1 MAPPAAGYIAKALAR
16 AFISGVVPEPEQVV
30 KFILLAMLLPL
41 ALLALIFAG
50 PIVVY
55 EHVPVAPP
63 ARAKLYVD
71 AAKSVTASTK
81 SPCDDGVDL
90 IDWQQMI
97 AIDAVRLK
105 QNFKKVNKS
114 RAESL
119 AESFIEQDG
128 T

>member
-1 MAPPAAGYIAKALAR
+1 
-16 AFISGVVPEPEQVV
+16 
-30 KFILLAMLLPL
+30 
-41 ALLALIFAG
+41 
-50 PIVVY
+50 
-55 EHVPVAPP
+55 VPVAPP
-63 ARAKLYVD
+63 ARVKLYVD
-71 AAKSVTASTK
+71 AAKEVTASTK

-105 QNFKKVNKS
+105 QNFKKVTKS